1 MMEALNMSGSAS
13 EWVNGYFDA
22 YPGNVTPS
30 DKFGKGLRVIRGG
43 NVLQGLE
50 AARGTGR
57 QFAPADFT
65 HQEVMVN
72 EGGQQVK
79 LIKPTTIGFRCAI
92 SAADPRIV
100 AQAQK

>member
-1 MMEALNMSGSAS
+1 MSGRAS
-13 EWVNGYFDA
+13 EWVKGYFDA